1 MVPSREVDSRHSR
14 KLPSWFRAC
23 SEPVEGRGGRRGGW
37 SQLPSRLRR
46 GVRQME
52 GGVVD
57 QELVAAAS
65 SKPAGYSFEA
75 RSTFPSS
82 VQGFF

>member
-1 MVPSREVDSRHSR
+1 
-14 KLPSWFRAC
+14 
-23 SEPVEGRGGRRGGW
+23 
-37 SQLPSRLRR
+37 
-46 GVRQME
+46 ME